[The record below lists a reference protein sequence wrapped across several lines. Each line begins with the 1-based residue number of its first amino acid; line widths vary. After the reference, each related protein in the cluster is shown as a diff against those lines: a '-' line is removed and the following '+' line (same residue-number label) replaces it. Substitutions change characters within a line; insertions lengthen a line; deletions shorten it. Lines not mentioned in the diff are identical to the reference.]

1 MENYAFVSN
10 FDRGSFINN
19 LISSIK
25 ITNNDGGLCIS
36 KSGITYGQTNGNG
49 SILNQFVIYSNLLGE
64 KNYYYNSQSPKIVFG
79 LSIEDLKPL
88 VNCLAKDGLR
98 LCFEKEVD
106 DLDIGIETIKDNLI
120 IQKYD
125 PNNPSSNGSIKTI
138 LKKQISEEQMKL
150 FQSELIFDDNRNWNC
165 EIPVKKFTDYCTEIV
180 SSKPNHITITGYPN
194 GIVINSNKDGN
205 ITKCY
210 YPFGY
215 IPHNISRNASTSGS
229 NLMTN
234 NIVLPDLSSLSLSS
248 LGTRSSSPKFLIEN
262 PSIEN
267 ILEITVDISAIK
279 MMKKFSGVCYKD
291 GFVKVHVNP
300 SSGYMEFA
308 VPIGPS
314 PGIGYL
320 IVTLRDVN
328 VQTDSLTQNA
338 LR

>member
-1 MENYAFVSN
+1 MENYAFVAN

-49 SILNQFVIYSNLLGE
+49 SILNQFVIYSHLLGE
-64 KNYYYNSQSPKIVFG
+64 RNYYYNSQSPNIIFG

-125 PNNPSSNGSIKTI
+125 PNNPSGNGSIKTI

-150 FQSELIFDDNRNWNC
+150 FQSDIIFDDTRNWNC
-165 EIPVKKFTDYCTEIV
+165 EIPVKKFTDDCTEIV
-180 SSKPNHITITGYPN
+180 SSKPNHITIIGYPN
-194 GIVINSNKDGN
+194 GLVINSKKDGN
-205 ITKCY
+205 ITKGY

-215 IPHNISRNASTSGS
+215 IPHNTSRNTSDS
-229 NLMTN
+229 FSN

-248 LGTRSSSPKFLIEN
+248 SFGNRSSSPKFLIEN
-262 PSIEN
+262 PSSDK

-291 GFVKVHVNP
+291 GFVKVYVDP
-300 SSGYMEFA
+300 ASGYMEFA
-308 VPIGPS
+308 VPIGPA